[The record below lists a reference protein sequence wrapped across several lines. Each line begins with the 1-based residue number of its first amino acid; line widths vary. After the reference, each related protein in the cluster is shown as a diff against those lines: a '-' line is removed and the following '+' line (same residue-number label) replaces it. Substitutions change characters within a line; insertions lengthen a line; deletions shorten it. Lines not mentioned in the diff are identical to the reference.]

1 MIQAFKEIKVQR
13 MSLKNSVRFPFWEQI
28 KKMNKPV
35 TKLSINFTINGLWA
49 VKVLVVTNVTGTLW
63 EHEVDFSFLNV
74 TKGRKE
80 VQNRV

>member
-13 MSLKNSVRFPFWEQI
+13 MNYLGDFPFWKQI
-28 KKMNKPV
+28 KKMYKPM
-35 TKLSINFTINGLWA
+35 TKLSINFPINGLWA

-63 EHEVDFSFLNV
+63 EHEVDLSILNV
-74 TKGRKE
+74 TKGRKK